1 MRYVTLL
8 LLCVVAVPC
17 RVEGQIGLS
26 VDAHQFTVGG
36 VSRDTSAANSG
47 ESFKPFRPILV
58 AVRPEWS
65 FGRVRVGLGIAYG
78 TPDIADDGDPLAV
91 VLHNTA
97 KVLEFAPEVSYRLA
111 ELPRGLI
118 VRIHGGPLI
127 DSWKLD
133 GEDAA
138 RTRAGGLVALS
149 TEFPV
154 FAKLHGVVRLS
165 GALTA
170 GLFERSDLPPEFRLQ
185 AMRRLGIG
193 LGLRYGP

>member
-1 MRYVTLL
+1 MRDLTILL
-8 LLCVVAVPC
+8 FCVVAVPG
-17 RVEGQIGLS
+17 RVAGQFGLS
-26 VDAHQFTVGG
+26 VDAHQFAVGG
-36 VSRDTSAANSG
+36 VSRDTSAGNSG

-65 FGRVRVGLGIAYG
+65 FGRIRLELGIAYG

-97 KVLEFAPEVSYRLA
+97 KVLELAPEVSYRLA
-111 ELPRGLI
+111 QLPRGLV
-118 VRIHGGPLI
+118 VRIHTGPLI
-127 DSWKLD
+127 DTWKLD
-133 GEDAA
+133 GDEAA

-154 FAKLHGVVRLS
+154 TAKLHGVVRFS

-170 GLFERSDLPPEFRLQ
+170 GLFERSDLPPEFQLR

-193 LGLRYGP
+193 LGLRYGS